1 MKTKEDWNQLNT
13 EEQRVILH
21 KGTEYPFTGKYDKFY
36 EKGVY
41 VCKQCETPLYTS
53 NAKFNSGC
61 GWPAF
66 DQEIKGAVKKVLDK
80 DGRRTEIICA
90 HCEGH
95 LGHVFFG
102 ERFTSTDTRHC
113 VNSVSLKFMPD

>member
-113 VNSVSLKFMPD
+113 VNSVSLKFMAD

>member
-1 MKTKEDWNQLNT
+1 MKDKKNWNTLT
-13 EEQRVILH
+13 EFEQQVILH
-21 KGTEYPFTGKYDKFY
+21 KGTEYPYTGVYDKFY

-66 DQEIKGAVKKVLDK
+66 DQEIAGAVKKLLDK
-80 DGRRTEIICA
+80 DGKRTEIVCA

-113 VNSVSLKFMPD
+113 VNSVSLKFIAD